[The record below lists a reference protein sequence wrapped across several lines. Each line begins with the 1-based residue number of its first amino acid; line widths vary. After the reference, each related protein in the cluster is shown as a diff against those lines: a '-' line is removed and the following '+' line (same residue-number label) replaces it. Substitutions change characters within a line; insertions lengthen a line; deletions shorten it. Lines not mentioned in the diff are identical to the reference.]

1 MLHTHKM
8 DKPKRSFLMS
18 NRQLGWD
25 DQRIRDRLD
34 PREIAEAN
42 KEAANQQD
50 TEGEQPQSPKG
61 WVPDDMQRS
70 KGKENRR
77 DK

>member
-1 MLHTHKM
+1 
-8 DKPKRSFLMS
+8 MS
-18 NRQLGWD
+18 NRQLPWD
-25 DQRIRDRLD
+25 DNRVRDRIS

-42 KEAANQQD
+42 KETASQE
-50 TEGEQPQSPKG
+50 EGEQPQAPKG

-70 KGKENRR
+70 KGKENLR